1 MKKSIAKNF
10 FLGVV
15 VTLFSA
21 FTMVA
26 QNSVSGKVVD
36 SSGESL
42 PGANVIIKGSSQGT
56 TTDFEGN
63 FNLATD

>member
-42 PGANVIIKGSSQGT
+42 PGAKCYY
-56 TTDFEGN
+56 
-63 FNLATD
+63 